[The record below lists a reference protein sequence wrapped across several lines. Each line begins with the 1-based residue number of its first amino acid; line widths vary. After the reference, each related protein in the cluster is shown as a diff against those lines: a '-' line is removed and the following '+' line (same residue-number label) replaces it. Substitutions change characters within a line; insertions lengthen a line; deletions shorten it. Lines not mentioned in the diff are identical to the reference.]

1 MLFGPHSFPVAI
13 VPIEA
18 EPIFAKAI
26 QEWTT
31 QSWLTNSILVSL
43 LLVVAIVFWAQRS
56 TRRMQLIPVG
66 LQNFFEFIVSSLY
79 DFFEGI
85 VGKHMIA
92 KSFSLL
98 AALFLYILAANWFGL
113 LPGVGS
119 IGWKE
124 PNGVLLP
131 LLRPTTADMNTTI
144 GLAIVFMIFWFIWT
158 LQEIG
163 AASFLKH
170 IFGVK
175 GGVKGALAYSLMPIF
190 FFVGLIEVI
199 SILIRPVSLSL
210 RLFGNVFA
218 GENLINTMISM
229 GHTLHF
235 PLWLAKITSVVLP
248 IPFYFLELLIGA
260 LQAFVFSLL
269 CAVYLNLSTSHD
281 EEEAENH

>member
-1 MLFGPHSFPVAI
+1 MSLALLASI

-26 QEWTT
+26 KEWTT
-31 QSWLTNSILVSL
+31 DSWLTNSILVSVV
-43 LLVVAIVFWAQRS
+43 LVAAIVFWAQQS
-56 TRRMQLIPVG
+56 TRSMQLIPTG
-66 LQNFFEFIVSSLY
+66 IQNFFEFIVSGLY

-124 PNGVLLP
+124 SNNELLP

-158 LQEIG
+158 LQEMG
-163 AASFLKH
+163 PVSFLKH

-175 GGVKGALAYSLMPIF
+175 GGVTGLLAYALMPIF
-190 FFVGLIEVI
+190 FFVGIIEVI

-218 GENLINTMISM
+218 GENLINTMMSM

-235 PLWLAKITSVVLP
+235 PLWLAKITSVILP
-248 IPFYFLELLIGA
+248 IPFYFLELLIGV
-260 LQAFVFSLL
+260 LQAFVFALL

-281 EEEAENH
+281 ETEAENH

>member
-1 MLFGPHSFPVAI
+1 MYFSPLAAI

-26 QEWTT
+26 KEWTA
-31 QSWLTNSILVSL
+31 QSWLTNSILVSA

-56 TRRMQLIPVG
+56 TRRMELIPTG
-66 LQNFFEFIVSSLY
+66 MQNFFEFVVSSLY

-85 VGKHMIA
+85 IGKHMIPRA
-92 KSFSLL
+92 FSLL
-98 AALFLYILAANWFGL
+98 ASLFLYILAANWFGL

-119 IGWKE
+119 IGWIE
-124 PNGVLLP
+124 PHGELLP

-144 GLAIVFMIFWFIWT
+144 GLAVVFMIFWLTWT
-158 LQEIG
+158 LQEVG
-163 AASFLKH
+163 VGSFLKH

-175 GGVKGALAYSLMPIF
+175 GGVTGMMAYLLMPIF

-218 GENLINTMISM
+218 GENLINTMMSM

-235 PLWLAKITSVVLP
+235 PLWLAQLTSVILP
-248 IPFYFLELLIGA
+248 VPFYFLELLIGV
-260 LQAFVFSLL
+260 LQAFVFALL

-281 EEEAENH
+281 EQEAENH

>member
-1 MLFGPHSFPVAI
+1 MSLFTLAAA

-18 EPIFAKAI
+18 EPILLKLHGVFGVL
-26 QEWTT
+26 
-31 QSWLTNSILVSL
+31 SSMTNSILVSI
-43 LLVVAIVFWAQRS
+43 LLVFIIVTWARRA
-56 TRRMQLIPVG
+56 TRRMELIPG
-66 LQNFFEFIVSSLY
+66 ASQNFFEMIVEGLY
-79 DFFEGI
+79 GFFEGI
-85 VGKHMIA
+85 VGHHMIA

-98 AALFLYILAANWFGL
+98 AALFLYIVSANWFGL

-124 PNGVLLP
+124 HAEFIP

-144 GLAIVFMIFWFIWT
+144 GLAIVFMIFWLIWT
-158 LQEIG
+158 LQEMGLI
-163 AASFLKH
+163 SFLKH
-170 IFGVK
+170 LFGVK
-175 GGVKGALAYSLMPIF
+175 GGVKGFMAVALMPVF
-190 FFVGLIEVI
+190 FFVGVIEVV

-218 GENLINTMISM
+218 GENLLTTMISL

-235 PLWLAKITSVVLP
+235 PEWLAHLCSVLLP
-248 IPFYFLELLIGA
+248 IPFYFLELLIGV

-281 EEEAENH
+281 EAEAENH

>member
-1 MLFGPHSFPVAI
+1 MSNFILAAT

-18 EPIFAKAI
+18 EPILAKLHGLFGLL
-26 QEWTT
+26 
-31 QSWLTNSILVSL
+31 SSMTNSILVSMI
-43 LLVVAIVFWAQRS
+43 LVGVLVLWAQRA
-56 TRRMQLIPVG
+56 TRRMELIPG
-66 LQNFFEFIVSSLY
+66 GDQNFFESIVEGLY
-79 DFFEGI
+79 GFFEGI
-85 VGKHMIA
+85 VGHHMIA

-98 AALFLYILAANWFGL
+98 ATLFLYIVAANWFGL

-124 PNGVLLP
+124 HEEFIP

-158 LQEIG
+158 LQEMG
-163 AASFLKH
+163 LVSFLKH
-170 IFGVK
+170 LFGVK
-175 GGVKGALAYSLMPIF
+175 GGVKGFMAVALMPIF
-190 FFVGLIEVI
+190 FFVGVIEVV

-218 GENLINTMISM
+218 GENLLTTMMSL

-235 PLWLAKITSVVLP
+235 PVWLAHLCSVLLP
-248 IPFYFLELLIGA
+248 IPFYFLELLIGV
-260 LQAFVFSLL
+260 LQAFVFALL

-281 EEEAENH
+281 EAEAENH